1 MKLIDILN
9 SYSDSALDQIS
20 SDKID
25 EAVNLRLPRAVIIQE
40 ICSALSSLSYISQA
54 LAPTKPP
61 AYSFLNL
68 LLNASNYS
76 LPVDGFQ
83 EEVLSLTKILSNIA
97 NEGKELS
104 SKKNYQLYLNI
115 LRRAWEDDNTIDR
128 SEASILGALR
138 TELDIWNREHHL
150 LEHHPQILKLW
161 DMNNA
166 YIAARNH
173 FLTTGLVLTFDNN
186 FVIAEEV
193 ALQIYRALGIE
204 LKDESYKRLLNNL
217 TKEQLQIV
225 LQNLGLF
232 TSGHKDEQVNRIING
247 FAPPNGVLEMFPV
260 EELRDYCR
268 ECDIQISG
276 TKSKVI
282 ENIIEFYSND
292 LDLKQ
297 EDEKETVNIPLEP
310 EHRELEKDLFN
321 SILSNLSNNQL
332 YDILSY
338 SFLPTSGS
346 KEEKVLR
353 ILNSP
358 WSERNLLNHLRKID
372 LSQLCKKLGLNVSGV
387 KEELIERIIED
398 SEYQIK
404 NLINKSEQNIVIEEN
419 DSSSFSV
426 KDVSEIQSESQVSP
440 PNEITT
446 IKSLYPQLDNDE
458 QIILAL
464 IKEAKSLTEHDI
476 ERVSKRHNLGWF
488 LTRAHMAEI
497 IAKLEKGSSLPV
509 RIKSSRSM
517 NIYEWTGNT
526 QNEEILEKK
535 FARDII
541 DALRNG
547 VVPKGNLDLL
557 AIGQGN
563 ARKHLKELLE
573 EAHQKKSPFKFIRG
587 PYGAGKTFLCSW
599 LREHALNNEFI
610 VSTVNIGPDQ
620 PLSDLP
626 VFYSGVIN
634 GLRTPEKLE
643 SSALVDILESWLL
656 NIHKTTAQIEGL
668 KAFDSSTL
676 NKLAPIVEKRVEAE
690 LANLTDIDP
699 GFAPALRAFYKAR
712 LDGDQETASIAIA
725 WLHGSRSMSN
735 QSLREIG
742 VKGYLEA
749 NQVFP
754 RLRAL
759 LDVINGARY
768 QGLLLIVDELELI
781 RKFPHTRQREQALET
796 LRLLIDESGKNG
808 LPGCLLLFTGT
819 DTFFEDDRAGL
830 KSYEALF
837 ERISLQKGMEGMIS
851 MRQPIIQLEGLN
863 NETLLSVVSK
873 VRDLHSIAYN
883 WNSTTYVSDEALKKL
898 VNDWTTFGEDNINR
912 KPRPVIRELIH
923 ILDLCEENPGT
934 NINDFVKLNKTE
946 EPSFVN
952 NPSLN

>member
-1 MKLIDILN
+1 MKLIEILN

-25 EAVNLRLPRAVIIQE
+25 EAVNLRLPRTVIIQE
-40 ICSALSSLSYISQA
+40 IASALSSLSYISQA

-68 LLNASNYS
+68 LLNAPDYC

-83 EEVLSLTKILSNIA
+83 EAVLSSTKELSNTVSQ
-97 NEGKELS
+97 GKDLS

-115 LRRAWEDDNTIDR
+115 LKRAWEDDNAIDR

-138 TELDIWNREHHL
+138 TELEIWSREHL
-150 LEHHPQILKLW
+150 ILEHHPQILKLW
-161 DMNNA
+161 DLNNA
-166 YIAARNH
+166 YVSARNH
-173 FLTTGLVLTFDNN
+173 FLITGIILTYENKYI
-186 FVIAEEV
+186 IAEEV
-193 ALQIYRALGIE
+193 AVQIYRALGIE
-204 LKDESYKRLLNNL
+204 LLDNPYKRLLSNL
-217 TKEQLQIV
+217 KREQLSTI
-225 LQNLGLF
+225 LQNLGFF
-232 TSGHKDEQVNRIING
+232 TSGHKEEQVSRIIKG
-247 FAPPNGVLEMFPV
+247 FVPPNEILEMLPV
-260 EELRDYCR
+260 EELREYCR
-268 ECDIQISG
+268 ECGIQVSG

-282 ENIIEFYSND
+282 ENIIEFYAND
-292 LDLKQ
+292 LDLQQ
-297 EDEKETVNIPLEP
+297 EGVNEPVNPLPSEP
-310 EHRELEKDLFN
+310 EQRQLENDLFAN
-321 SILSNLSNNQL
+321 ILSNLSNNQL

-338 SFLPTSGS
+338 SFLPTSGA
-346 KEEKVLR
+346 KEEKVSR
-353 ILNSP
+353 IVSSP
-358 WSERNLLNHLRKID
+358 WSERNLLSHLRKSD
-372 LSQLCKKLGLNVSGV
+372 LSQLCKRLGLNISGV
-387 KEELIERIIED
+387 KEELIERILEE
-398 SEYQIK
+398 SEYQI
-404 NLINKSEQNIVIEEN
+404 INTAEQQNE
-419 DSSSFSV
+419 SV
-426 KDVSEIQSESQVSP
+426 EQEHVSTSAEKDKLETMVEIPVP
-440 PNEITT
+440 LPNELDT
-446 IKSLYPQLDNDE
+446 IKKSFPELDTDE

-464 IKEAKSLTEHDI
+464 IKDAKYLTELDI

-488 LTRAHMAEI
+488 LTRAHMSEI
-497 IAKLEKGSSLPV
+497 VAKLTKSGNLPFK
-509 RIKSSRSM
+509 IKSSRSM
-517 NIYEWTGNT
+517 NIYEWAGNI
-526 QNEEILEKK
+526 QAEEIQEKK

-547 VVPKGNLDLL
+547 VVPKGNLELL
-557 AIGQGN
+557 AIGQDN
-563 ARKHLKELLE
+563 ARKHLKLLLE

-599 LREHALNNEFI
+599 LREYAINEEFV

-656 NIHKTTAQIEGL
+656 NIHKATAQIEGL

-676 NKLAPIVEKRVEAE
+676 NTLAPIVEKRVEAE

-712 LDGDQETASIAIA
+712 LEGDQETASIAIA
-725 WLHGSRSMSN
+725 WLHGSRSMSG

-830 KSYEALF
+830 KSYEALS
-837 ERISLQKGMEGMIS
+837 ERISLQSGTEGMIS
-851 MRQPIIQLEGLN
+851 MRQPIIQLEGFN
-863 NETLLSVVSK
+863 TDTLLSVVLK

-883 WNSTTYVSDEALKKL
+883 WDSNSSVPNEPLKQL
-898 VNDWTTFGEDNINR
+898 VNDWTTFGEDSVNR
-912 KPRPVIRELIH
+912 KPRPVIRELIN

-934 NINDFVKLNKTE
+934 TIKDFVKLNVNE
-946 EPSFVN
+946 ESAVN
-952 NPSLN
+952 FNLN